1 MPGGVASEMIRDYN
15 HKEPQ
20 EQSIIVHGKYV
31 TLEKLGPIS
40 YIKERS
46 EAIQAYYDKKTWT
59 VGIINFKF
67 ELKCY
72 HTYHGYAKCKTE
84 RVDQSPLIGG
94 GYGNTLVDYKCPDGF
109 VYFGL
114 TCVDFQD
121 RSTSFEEA
129 NQQCMNDRVLYV
141 PTDQTQNSIFRVAM
155 LEKVCLNFEYFSH

>member
-59 VGIINFKF
+59 VGFINFKF

-94 GYGNTLVDYKCPDGF
+94 GYGNTLVDYNCPDGF

-141 PTDQTQNSIFRVAM
+141 PTNQTQNSIFRVAM